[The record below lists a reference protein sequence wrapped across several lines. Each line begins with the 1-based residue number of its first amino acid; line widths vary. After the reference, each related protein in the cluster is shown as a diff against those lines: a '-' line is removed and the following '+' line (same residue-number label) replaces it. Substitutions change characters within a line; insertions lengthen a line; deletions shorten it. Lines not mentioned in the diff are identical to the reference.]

1 MSKREAARRLN
12 GASIVRQN
20 KWPAGGLRWARSATK
35 HRISRG
41 RSRYVIERCVLVFDE
56 EAPTGDRVDR
66 DPRVV
71 LLGDDAGGVALEVI
85 GIELEDES
93 LLVIHAMPLRERY
106 RRQYEEAKKCQ
117 E

>member
-1 MSKREAARRLN
+1 
-12 GASIVRQN
+12 
-20 KWPAGGLRWARSATK
+20 
-35 HRISRG
+35 
-41 RSRYVIERCVLVFDE
+41 
-56 EAPTGDRVDR
+56 
-66 DPRVV
+66 V

-93 LLVIHAMPLRERY
+93 LLVIHAMPLRGRY